1 MSLLSSS
8 SLDFFSGLNDVLVLH
23 DSEVTKFSTM
33 KLSSQGT
40 LIKVSTVDSLK
51 DVIFHL
57 REKGTAYRVIGW
69 GANFILPENPDFV
82 LIKLDLPFDKSLIKE
97 NQNRFYLPA
106 SAPLNV
112 LTSLAQKFNFS
123 GWEVFTG
130 VPASLGGAIAMNA
143 GTSLGEIC
151 ELINYIDI
159 MRSNGDIER
168 HKVNESSF
176 SYRTNH
182 FLSEGDIIIAA
193 EIFHKGKDP
202 AVSELIKEYL
212 RKRSESQPL
221 REKTCGCMFKNL
233 NFNVQNQTLTCRAG
247 LYLDIMG
254 MKGLSVGDM
263 RISPKHA
270 NFMENRGRSGS
281 EEVKKL
287 VNKALS
293 ELELHY
299 GVKFETEV
307 HLP

>member
-1 MSLLSSS
+1 MSLLSNRDIEFIKNLEGV
-8 SLDFFSGLNDVLVLH
+8 SLLH
-23 DSEVTKFSTM
+23 DLEMTKFSTM
-33 KLSSQGT
+33 KLSSKGT
-40 LIKVSTVDSLK
+40 LIKVELLESLK
-51 DVIFHL
+51 KLVLFLKDNSL
-57 REKGTAYRVIGW
+57 PYRAIGW
-69 GANFILPENPDFV
+69 GANFILPENPNFL
-82 LIKLDLPFDKSLIKE
+82 LIKIEFPFDKTVITPE
-97 NQNRFYLPA
+97 GNNFYLPA

-112 LTSLAQKFNFS
+112 LTSLATKYGFS

-143 GTSLGEIC
+143 GTNLGEIC
-151 ELINYIDI
+151 ELINYVDI
-159 MRSNGDIER
+159 LKAGGEVER
-168 HKVNESSF
+168 HMVKEESF

-182 FLSEGDIIIAA
+182 FLNEGDLIIGA
-193 EIFHKGKDP
+193 EIFHKGIDQSIP
-202 AVSELIKEYL
+202 PLIKEYL
-212 RKRSESQPL
+212 QKRTDSQPL

-233 NFNVQNQTLTCRAG
+233 HFSFKNQTLTCRAG

-281 EEVKKL
+281 DEVKQL
-287 VNKALS
+287 VEKALF